1 MNFDEV
7 YHLVDGKLGLSME
20 ELLKECHADIIR
32 DDDLMHGFE
41 ARSMVIDDVFLIFL
55 KEHLVEVREQYLI
68 LHELG
73 HYYCGCN
80 SERCADLFACLYL
93 IGNRVWEACYFHQY
107 LMCHGADCHVAYQ
120 INDEIY
126 RYKLQVQDQIGWR
139 VAEL

>member
-7 YHLVDGKLGLSME
+7 YHLVDGKLGLNTE
-20 ELLKECHADIIR
+20 DLLKECHADIIR

-73 HYYCGCN
+73 HYYCGSN

-93 IGNRVWEACYFHQY
+93 IRNRVWEACYFHQY
-107 LMCHGADCHVAYQ
+107 LMCHGADRQVAYR

-139 VAEL
+139 VVEL